1 MDLNAF
7 DNDEDGDHDLVEEEK
22 RDLLAI
28 KNLAKDVVAKSV
40 LNVFDGCLED
50 VGMVVEKE
58 RMVL

>member
-1 MDLNAF
+1 MNAF

-40 LNVFDGCLED
+40 LNVFDECLEE
-50 VGMVVEKE
+50 VGIVVEKE
-58 RMVL
+58 RMVI